1 MDLSVRIKFEYGDE
15 RRYTLCTC
23 NYCMYIME
31 YCVIVLCSVVL
42 MKLPLMLED
51 IKEHVTK
58 RFSQKLLIHYS
69 DAKVCVGVLFVC
81 VCVLFVCARVC
92 VCVCVCACLFCV
104 CSVCSI
110 L

>member
-15 RRYTLCTC
+15 RRYTLSTF

-81 VCVLFVCARVC
+81 ARVLFVRVC
-92 VCVCVCACLFCV
+92 VCVCVCV
-104 CSVCSI
+104 CMFVLCM
-110 L
+110 

>member
-1 MDLSVRIKFEYGDE
+1 MREGIC
-15 RRYTLCTC
+15 LCTR

-58 RFSQKLLIHYS
+58 RFNQKLLIHYS
-69 DAKVCVGVLFVC
+69 DAKVCVCVVVLFVC
-81 VCVLFVCARVC
+81 VCCCLRVC
-92 VCVCVCACLFCV
+92 VVCVCWCACVHV
-104 CSVCSI
+104 CSV